1 VSRTWAHDDIEERTK
16 NDRNER
22 RDGQANEHDW
32 PMIGHDP
39 ANTRNQPFERR
50 ITPRNVGRLWPKWVS
65 TTAGDVSATPAV
77 VNGAVY
83 FGDFG
88 GMIWKLDAKTGTEI
102 WSHRVPDYTGNAGD
116 YARTSP
122 LLAGNTLVVGIIK
135 GSPTVPG
142 PNMLGIDASTGA
154 LRWTSQIHPDPHA
167 AMTGSPLL
175 VGNTVITGISANSAS
190 APATAVFRGAIVAL
204 NAQTGA
210 IRWRTYSLPDN
221 GDVPGGYAGATM
233 FSPPAVDESLGLVY
247 GTFGQPYTEPP
258 SVAACH
264 AAHGGTAL
272 FLESCE
278 QPGAYLRSIVA
289 FDLKTGKPKWSYRVL
304 GHKPWMR
311 ACGNQ
316 PASVTWCPAESD
328 GEKWDMGGSGPNVM
342 RVRFGGHGHDEG
354 HRRDDGEWRN
364 VVGFGGKSGVYTLL
378 DAATGKF
385 IWNTLVGP
393 GGDQGGMEWGTAFD
407 GERIYVSITNQHHIP
422 YQLSENGVVLG
433 TTPVTGGSWAALD
446 PRTGAILW
454 QTADPQTETLPAPT
468 GVVGVWDLAPV
479 TVANGVLYGASM
491 AKSGPEMYALD
502 AATGA
507 ILWHYDAGS
516 SVNAGPA
523 VANGFVYW
531 GAGYSRSAE
540 GNANHRFYA
549 FSLDG
554 R

>member
-1 VSRTWAHDDIEERTK
+1 MATRVHGNRSGRLQTSLWKIALGVVLLSAFASVSRTWAHDDIEERTK

-210 IRWRTYSLPDN
+210 IRWRTY
-221 GDVPGGYAGATM
+221 
-233 FSPPAVDESLGLVY
+233 
-247 GTFGQPYTEPP
+247 
-258 SVAACH
+258 
-264 AAHGGTAL
+264 
-272 FLESCE
+272 
-278 QPGAYLRSIVA
+278 
-289 FDLKTGKPKWSYRVL
+289 
-304 GHKPWMR
+304 
-311 ACGNQ
+311 
-316 PASVTWCPAESD
+316 
-328 GEKWDMGGSGPNVM
+328 
-342 RVRFGGHGHDEG
+342 
-354 HRRDDGEWRN
+354 
-364 VVGFGGKSGVYTLL
+364 
-378 DAATGKF
+378 
-385 IWNTLVGP
+385 
-393 GGDQGGMEWGTAFD
+393 
-407 GERIYVSITNQHHIP
+407 
-422 YQLSENGVVLG
+422 
-433 TTPVTGGSWAALD
+433 
-446 PRTGAILW
+446 
-454 QTADPQTETLPAPT
+454 
-468 GVVGVWDLAPV
+468 
-479 TVANGVLYGASM
+479 
-491 AKSGPEMYALD
+491 
-502 AATGA
+502 
-507 ILWHYDAGS
+507 
-516 SVNAGPA
+516 
-523 VANGFVYW
+523 
-531 GAGYSRSAE
+531 
-540 GNANHRFYA
+540 
-549 FSLDG
+549 
-554 R
+554 